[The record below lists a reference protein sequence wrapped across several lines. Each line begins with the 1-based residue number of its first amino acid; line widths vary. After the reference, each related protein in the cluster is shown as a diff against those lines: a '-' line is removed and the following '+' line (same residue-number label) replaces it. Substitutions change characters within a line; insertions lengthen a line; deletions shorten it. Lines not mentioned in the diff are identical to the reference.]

1 MILAGIDIGTNTIR
15 LLVLEAAG
23 GTFRE
28 LYSGRKITRLGQDI
42 DRTGRFSP
50 DAEERSLRA
59 LSDFSASIQR
69 YGADHIAVVGTSA
82 FRIASNAQKFIEEVE
97 KRTGLVI
104 RVISGEEEARFTL
117 IGVMQVLKNTSLW
130 RGSLNTPALV
140 IDIGGGSTEII
151 MTSSNNGLLIK
162 SLPLGAVYLTERF
175 IKHDPPLLDEIQH
188 LRTWVQTL
196 LQQKCPEMLDDHSG
210 LFVGTAG
217 TITTLA
223 AIDQKLAEYDP
234 DKINGYIMSKETVS
248 MITNRLC
255 TSTLEE
261 RRTMPGLEQG
271 REDIIP
277 AGSLIV
283 QEIMDYFGVQ
293 SMMVSDWGLREGIIF
308 DLYAR
313 IHEAPS
319 LL

>member
-23 GTFRE
+23 ETFRE
-28 LYSGRKITRLGQDI
+28 LYSGRKITRLGQDV
-42 DRTGRFSP
+42 DQTGRFSP

-59 LSDFSASIQR
+59 LSDFSASIHR
-69 YGADHIAVVGTSA
+69 YAADHIAVVGTSA
-82 FRIASNAQKFIEEVE
+82 FRIASNAPKFIEEVK

-117 IGVMQVLKNTSLW
+117 IGVMQVMKNTNLW
-130 RGSLNTPALV
+130 RGSLNTPAVV
-140 IDIGGGSTEII
+140 IDIGGGSTEVI
-151 MTSSNNGLLIK
+151 MTRSNHGLLIK

-175 IKHDPPLLDEIQH
+175 IRHDPPLPDEVEH
-188 LRTWVQTL
+188 LRTWVQML
-196 LQQKCPEMLDDHSG
+196 LRQKCSEMLDPHSE

-234 DKINGYIMSKETVS
+234 DKINGYIMSKETVR

-255 TSTLEE
+255 SSTLAE
-261 RRTMPGLEQG
+261 RRNIPGLEQG

-283 QEIMDYFGVQ
+283 QEIMDFFGAQ

-308 DLYAR
+308 DLCAR
-313 IHEAPS
+313 IHKLPP